1 MRPTRSHYG
10 MIFLTRGCRMQN
22 TNRAACMALFALWL
36 CAGAANAQTV
46 NGVITGRVIDPGGLA
61 IPGATVVVTREGTG
75 ESRQATTAETG
86 DFVFTGM
93 LPGRYSITVQAPGM
107 KRLEEK
113 SVELTAS
120 ERLSVGNLQLQL
132 GTLSD
137 TVTVTAE
144 ATPVQTG
151 SAERSAVLTGTQ
163 IESLNT
169 RARQYLDLLKVLPGV
184 AYDQPSGLGSVDM
197 LGITQ
202 GPKVQGL
209 RGEYNTFQTDGL
221 FMNDLGTKDTLYN
234 PTNMDAV
241 AEVKVL
247 LNNYQAE
254 YGHAGGAI
262 INAVTKS
269 GTRDF
274 HGTGYL
280 YKRHEE
286 LNANGFFNNINGI
299 PKPRYR
305 YTTGGGSIGGP
316 LYWPGK
322 INSNRDKLFFFY
334 SNETLRGDAPQPLV
348 QVTVPT
354 ALERAGNF
362 SQSFDQ
368 NGKLIVVKD
377 PSNGQ
382 PFPNN
387 IIPQNR
393 IDSNGQKILSIFP
406 LPNQLNTAI
415 TKGAYNYNFQ
425 ESIFSPKQHNLFR
438 VDLVATSSIRLY
450 FRGAIWNETNIGARL
465 GGGEPTPAWGF
476 LPVAAHYN
484 DNSGVL
490 AFTQTISPT
499 LVHEAS
505 VAAHHAT
512 EASPPASQAVLSTAL
527 RSTYGINL
535 PQFYPQ
541 FNPLGVVPWAL
552 FGGVPNAANI
562 QTDARFPKRGADT
575 VFVFNDSWS
584 KTWGV
589 HTFKAGF
596 YGERIREYEGQQGTN
611 FGQFDFSRDPNN
623 PLDSNYAY
631 SNAILGNFDSYSE
644 SNARIG
650 DQRRGATFE
659 WYVQDN
665 WKVTK
670 KLTLDYGIRF
680 THLIPDW
687 SNDGLAWNF
696 NPAQY
701 NPAQAVTLFQPATI
715 AGGTRV
721 ALNPLTGQ
729 TLPAVYIGAIVP
741 NSGNLTNGEV
751 PEFGSANRIGKTFQN
766 TAFLQYGP
774 RFGIAYDPFGNG
786 KTAIRAGGGIFYN
799 NRARP
804 GSLNRNPPS
813 EATPFLYYGNLNTYI
828 NSSAVLFPSA
838 LTAISGTGEVP
849 SVYSYSFGIQRDIGF
864 QTVLDVA
871 YVGNVGRHL
880 QMEQNINAVPY
891 GARFLSKNV
900 DATTGK
906 PLQDNFL
913 RPYTGFSDIIF
924 VQNATTSNYNSLQV
938 QVNHRF
944 TRGLQ
949 FGASWTWSK
958 AMDYADTDEGN
969 TSLVSDFL
977 PLRRWNYG
985 KAGFDHTHIFVV
997 NWVYQLPKASRL
1009 ADNRFVRFAFDN
1021 WQISNISTFQSGS
1034 PYGITLT
1041 TVDNTDIAGGG
1052 YAPADAPRVI
1062 ITGNPIIGKD
1072 QRTVSRFFNPT
1083 VFARPPVG
1091 NVGNAPRDVIRGP
1104 GINNWDTSLFKDFP
1118 VKERFRFTFRWEL
1131 YNTFNHTQF
1140 FSMDTTARFDASGNQ
1155 TNARFGALIQNRD
1168 PRRMQGSLRL
1178 VF

>member
-1 MRPTRSHYG
+1 MDSRKTLVRV
-10 MIFLTRGCRMQN
+10 IFLV
-22 TNRAACMALFALWL
+22 LL
-36 CAGAANAQTV
+36 CAALSCAQTV
-46 NGVITGRVIDPGGLA
+46 NGVISGRVVDPGGLT
-61 IPGATVVVTREGTG
+61 IPGATVTVTREGTG
-75 ESRQATTAETG
+75 ESRQAKTPDTG

-93 LPGRYSITVQAPGM
+93 LPGTYSISVQAPGM
-107 KRLEEK
+107 KRLQEK
-113 SVELTAS
+113 SVTLTAS
-120 ERLSVGNLQLQL
+120 ERLEVGNLQLQL
-132 GTLSD
+132 GTQSD

-151 SAERSAVLTGTQ
+151 SAERSAVLTNTQ

-184 AYDQPSGLGSVDM
+184 AYDVPSGLGSQDM

-234 PTNMDAV
+234 PTNMDSV
-241 AEVKVL
+241 TEVKVL

-274 HGTGYL
+274 HGTGYI

-286 LNANGFFNNINGI
+286 LNANSFFNNLNAV
-299 PKPRYR
+299 PKPLYR

-316 LYWPGK
+316 LYWPGRL
-322 INSNRDKLFFFY
+322 NRNRDKLFFFY

-348 QVTVPT
+348 QVSVPT
-354 ALERAGNF
+354 ALERTGNF
-362 SQSFDQ
+362 SQSLDQ
-368 NGKLIVVKD
+368 NGKLIVIKD
-377 PSNGQ
+377 PTNGQ
-382 PFPNN
+382 PFTNN
-387 IIPQNR
+387 IIPQSR
-393 IDSNGQKILSIFP
+393 IDANGQKILNIFP
-406 LPNQLNTAI
+406 SSNQLNTSI

-438 VDLVATSSIRLY
+438 VDLVATNNIRMY
-450 FRGAIWNETNIGARL
+450 FRGAIWNETNFGARL

-490 AFTQTISPT
+490 SFTHTLSPT

-505 VAAHHAT
+505 IAAHHAT
-512 EASPPASQAVLSTAL
+512 EASPPQSQAELNSVR
-527 RSTYGINL
+527 RSTLGINL

-541 FNPLGVVPWAL
+541 FNQYGVVPWAL

-575 VFVFNDSWS
+575 VFAFNDSWS
-584 KTWGV
+584 KIWGT

-596 YGERIREYEGQQGTN
+596 YGERIREYEGEQGTD

-644 SNARIG
+644 STARIG
-650 DQRRGATFE
+650 DQRRGASFE
-659 WYVQDN
+659 FYVQDN

-670 KLTLDYGIRF
+670 KLTLDYGVRLSHF
-680 THLIPDW
+680 IPDW

-701 NPAQAVTLFQPATI
+701 NPAQKVALFQPFV

-721 ALNPLTGQ
+721 ALNPLTGA

-741 NSGNLTNGEV
+741 SSGSLTNGEV
-751 PEFGSANRIGKTFQN
+751 AEFGSNNKIGKTFQN
-766 TAFLQYGP
+766 IAPVQYGP
-774 RFGIAYDPFGNG
+774 RLGIAYDPFGDG

-804 GSLNRNPPS
+804 GALNRNPPS
-813 EATPFLYYGNLNTYI
+813 EATPFLYYSSLSTY
-828 NSSAVLFPSA
+828 SSSTSILFPSA

-849 SVYSYSFGIQRDIGF
+849 SVYSYSLDFQREIGF

-880 QMEQNINAVPY
+880 QIDQNINTLPY
-891 GARFLSKNV
+891 GSRFLAGNV
-900 DATTGK
+900 DTTTGK

-913 RPYTGFSDIIF
+913 RPYTGFGDITF

-938 QVNHRF
+938 QANHRF

-969 TSLVSDFL
+969 SAFVSDFL
-977 PLRRWNYG
+977 PLRVWNYG
-985 KAGFDHTHIFVV
+985 KAGFDHTHIFVL
-997 NWVYQLPKASRL
+997 NWVYQLPKASKL
-1009 ADNRFVRFAFDN
+1009 VDNRVVRFAFDG
-1021 WQISNISTFQSGS
+1021 WQLSNISTFQSGS

-1041 TVDNTDIAGGG
+1041 TVDNADITGGG
-1052 YAPADAPRVI
+1052 YAPADAARVI
-1062 ITGNPIIGKD
+1062 VLSNPAISKSA
-1072 QRTVSRFFNPT
+1072 QTVARFFNPT
-1083 VFARPPVG
+1083 VFARPAAG
-1091 NVGNAPRDVIRGP
+1091 TVGNAPKDVVRGP
-1104 GINNWDTSLFKDFP
+1104 GINNWDTSVFKDLP
-1118 VKERFRFTFRWEL
+1118 IKERVRFSFRWEF

-1140 FSMDTTARFDASGNQ
+1140 FAMDTTARFDASGNQ
-1155 TNARFGALIQNRD
+1155 ANARFGALISNRD
-1168 PRRMQGSLRL
+1168 PRRMQGSLR
-1178 VF
+1178 VTF